1 MCEGESLGYPWWA
14 PEVLGNV
21 SRVYRLKVAMI
32 SKKNI
37 VSTLAILCLSTPHV
51 VRADIDPDTLATL
64 KTRFAA
70 ADKNGDGK
78 LTREECQ
85 AGMPRIY
92 RGFDKIDADNKGYIT
107 LDQIITFV
115 ANR

>member
-1 MCEGESLGYPWWA
+1 MKSLLRIVATVLCAAVA
-14 PEVLGNV
+14 PLG
-21 SRVYRLKVAMI
+21 VA
-32 SKKNI
+32 K
-37 VSTLAILCLSTPHV
+37 
-51 VRADIDPDTLATL
+51 ADIDPDTLATL

-92 RGFDKIDADNKGYIT
+92 RGFDKIDADGKGYIT

-115 ANR
+115 SNR

>member
-1 MCEGESLGYPWWA
+1 MSRLLSCCALIAS
-14 PEVLGNV
+14 VFV
-21 SRVYRLKVAMI
+21 SV
-32 SKKNI
+32 
-37 VSTLAILCLSTPHV
+37 VSC
-51 VRADIDPDTLATL
+51 RADIDPDTLATL

-78 LTREECQ
+78 LTRDECQ

-92 RGFDKIDADNKGYIT
+92 RGFDKIDADGKGYIT
-107 LDQIITFV
+107 LDQIVTFV

>member
-1 MCEGESLGYPWWA
+1 MSLQSLLRSSFA
-14 PEVLGNV
+14 LITAVLV
-21 SRVYRLKVAMI
+21 SFAVC
-32 SKKNI
+32 N
-37 VSTLAILCLSTPHV
+37 
-51 VRADIDPDTLATL
+51 ADIDPDTLATL

-78 LTREECQ
+78 LTRDECQ

-92 RGFDKIDADNKGYIT
+92 RGFDKIDADGKGYIT

>member
-1 MCEGESLGYPWWA
+1 MKSFC
-14 PEVLGNV
+14 
-21 SRVYRLKVAMI
+21 LKL
-32 SKKNI
+32 
-37 VSTLAILCLSTPHV
+37 STLVCLAALPFGV
-51 VRADIDPDTLATL
+51 ALADIDPDTLATL
-64 KTRFAA
+64 KSRFAA

-78 LTREECQ
+78 LTREECE

-92 RGFDKIDADNKGYIT
+92 RGFDKIDSDKKGYIT

>member
-1 MCEGESLGYPWWA
+1 MLVKKIIGSALALGCLVMPW
-14 PEVLGNV
+14 G
-21 SRVYRLKVAMI
+21 
-32 SKKNI
+32 
-37 VSTLAILCLSTPHV
+37 AI
-51 VRADIDPDTLATL
+51 RADIDPDTLATL
-64 KTRFAA
+64 KSRFVA

-92 RGFDKIDADNKGYIT
+92 KAFDRIDADHKGTIT

-115 ANR
+115 ASR

>member
-1 MCEGESLGYPWWA
+1 MRTCISLCGSL
-14 PEVLGNV
+14 VLSVLIPLV
-21 SRVYRLKVAMI
+21 SVVAE
-32 SKKNI
+32 
-37 VSTLAILCLSTPHV
+37 
-51 VRADIDPDTLATL
+51 IDPDTLATL
-64 KTRFAA
+64 KSRFAA

-78 LTREECQ
+78 LTREECE

-92 RGFDKIDADNKGYIT
+92 RGFDKIDSDNKGYIT

>member
-1 MCEGESLGYPWWA
+1 MSFQSRLLSSFA
-14 PEVLGNV
+14 LFTAVFV
-21 SRVYRLKVAMI
+21 SF
-32 SKKNI
+32 
-37 VSTLAILCLSTPHV
+37 VSCHAE
-51 VRADIDPDTLATL
+51 IDPDTLATL

-92 RGFDKIDADNKGYIT
+92 RGFDQIDADKKGYLT

-115 ANR
+115 ANH

>member
-1 MCEGESLGYPWWA
+1 MKSL
-14 PEVLGNV
+14 
-21 SRVYRLKVAMI
+21 SRVVAT
-32 SKKNI
+32 
-37 VSTLAILCLSTPHV
+37 VLFAV
-51 VRADIDPDTLATL
+51 VVPVTVAKADIDPETLATL

-92 RGFDKIDADNKGYIT
+92 RGFDKIDADGKGYIT

-115 ANR
+115 SNR

>member
-1 MCEGESLGYPWWA
+1 M
-14 PEVLGNV
+14 
-21 SRVYRLKVAMI
+21 SRMYRLKVPMM
-32 SKKNI
+32 SKKSI
-37 VSTLAILCLSTPHV
+37 VFTLAILCLSTPYV
-51 VRADIDPDTLATL
+51 VHADIDPDTLATL
-64 KTRFAA
+64 KSRFAA

-92 RGFDKIDADNKGYIT
+92 RGFDKIDGESKGYIT

>member
-1 MCEGESLGYPWWA
+1 
-14 PEVLGNV
+14 
-21 SRVYRLKVAMI
+21 MI
-32 SKKNI
+32 SKKRI
-37 VSTLAILCLSTPHV
+37 VSALAILCLSTPHV
-51 VRADIDPDTLATL
+51 VHADIDPDTLATL
-64 KTRFAA
+64 KFRFAA

-92 RGFDKIDADNKGYIT
+92 RGFDKIDAESKGYIT

-115 ANR
+115 ADR